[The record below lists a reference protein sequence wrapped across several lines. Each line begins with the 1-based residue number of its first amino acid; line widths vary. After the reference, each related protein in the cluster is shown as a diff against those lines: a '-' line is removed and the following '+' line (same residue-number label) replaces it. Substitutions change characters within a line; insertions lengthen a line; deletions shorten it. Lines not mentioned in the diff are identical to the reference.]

1 MKNFTINKNKGIVS
15 EKFLSK
21 NITKFYVACKY
32 VSELPYKR
40 NSDKSNIQCIFDD
53 LGGTCS
59 TKHATLRKL
68 ALENNQ
74 QDVKLILG
82 IFKMDAEY
90 TGKIKNTLQK
100 YNLNYI
106 PEAHNYLKI
115 DDEYY
120 DFTNPTSNF
129 TQFKHKL
136 LIEKEIEYSEIAEVK
151 VIFHKYFLEKWI
163 VDENIPFNLDEIW
176 NIREQCI
183 KDLQQWDKVEIQN
196 TSPVCFANRADL
208 REDYKL

>member
-1 MKNFTINKNKGIVS
+1 MKNFEIHKDQGVISN
-15 EKFLSK
+15 EFLNR
-21 NITKFYVACKY
+21 NITDFHSASKY

-40 NSDKSNIQCIFDD
+40 NSDKNNILCVFDD

-59 TKHATLRKL
+59 TKHAVLRKL

-90 TGKIKNTLQK
+90 TQKIKSILK
-100 YNLNYI
+100 KINLNYI

-115 DDEYY
+115 DDEYF
-120 DFTNPTSNF
+120 DFTKPNSKYAD
-129 TQFKHKL
+129 FKSKL
-136 LIEKEIEYSEIAEVK
+136 LIEKEIECNEIANDK
-151 VIFHKYFLEKWI
+151 ISFHKNFLEKWI
-163 VDENIPFNLDEIW
+163 ADEDIPYNLEGIW

-183 KDLQQWDKVEIQN
+183 KDLQENDEVENQN
-196 TSPVCFANRADL
+196 FSSVCFVNSLEVRD
-208 REDYKL
+208 DYKL